1 MEQEVMATNDQRLNG
16 VKADAN
22 RLRADSVLQDDEEL
36 EDKLPTKLDIEQ
48 RLKTPTK
55 KAGGIDERVGNH
67 TSLTSAIEAKRK
79 NDATEPLGKA

>member
-1 MEQEVMATNDQRLNG
+1 MDMNDQKLNG
-16 VKADAN
+16 IRADAN

-67 TSLTSAIEAKRK
+67 TSLTGAIEVKRRH
-79 NDATEPLGKA
+79 DATEPLGKS